1 MNTLDALFCRKSIRS
16 YTSEKIS
23 RDQLELIL
31 KAAYSSPVARARYDS
46 LHLTVIEDAN
56 LLTQI
61 DRAAFEYMGYQQHPL
76 HEAPTFV
83 LVSSSALE
91 EELGNVEY
99 SNAAIQVHSM
109 GLAATE
115 LGIGCCYIW
124 GSVRAINTH
133 PELIEQLNLPEGF
146 VPCCGI
152 VLGATSENYTEHDI
166 PTDWISTDFR

>member
-1 MNTLDALFCRKSIRS
+1 MNTLDALFCRKSIRN
-16 YTSEKIS
+16 YTGEKIS

-46 LHLTVIEDAN
+46 LHLTVIEDTD

-76 HEAPTFV
+76 HEAPTFI

-124 GSVRAINTH
+124 GSVRALNTH

-152 VLGATSENYTEHDI
+152 VLGITNESNAERKISSEKIATNFI
-166 PTDWISTDFR
+166 